1 MRVLMVT
8 NMYPHAGD
16 PAYGS
21 FVHEQVGALRAAGI
35 DVDLLFVNGRAS
47 RWHYLLAYPR
57 FWRRL
62 ARRRYDLVHAHDVFS
77 GLIARAQLGCPW
89 SRASTPPA

>member
-47 RWHYLLAYPR
+47 RWH
-57 FWRRL
+57 
-62 ARRRYDLVHAHDVFS
+62 
-77 GLIARAQLGCPW
+77 
-89 SRASTPPA
+89 